1 MIGLEQ
7 NEAYFDFQGSVHVAF
22 VLRSLKMDTC
32 GP

>member
-7 NEAYFDFQGSVHVAF
+7 NEAYYDFQGSVHVAF
-22 VLRSLKMDTC
+22 VMPSLKMGTC